1 MNEPPAPAPGTPSA
15 PIPQD
20 GVVALGRRLFKVRGW
35 VYIPFAAAAILS
47 PFGRVPDRP
56 GILWPAGG
64 ALIVAGIGLRFACI
78 RRMGGAAR
86 THKHK
91 AKRLV
96 DSGPYAWVRNP
107 LYVANT
113 GAFLGFVL
121 LCGQP
126 WLALAAW
133 LLLWAYYHAIARY
146 EETVLAE
153 SFGEEFAAYRASTPL
168 WIPRPPRNP
177 PPEDPADFYPVGK
190 LLKRERGALLNV
202 LAMVALAAARQW
214 WWTS

>member
-1 MNEPPAPAPGTPSA
+1 MSEPAPPVSA
-15 PIPQD
+15 TAEGGIV
-20 GVVALGRRLFKVRGW
+20 GLGRRLFLVRGW
-35 VYIPFAAAAILS
+35 IYIPFAAAALLS
-47 PFGRVPDRP
+47 PWGRVDRP
-56 GILWPAGG
+56 EILWPAGL
-64 ALIVAGIGLRFACI
+64 ALILFGIGYRFACI

-96 DSGPYAWVRNP
+96 DTGPYAWVRNP
-107 LYVANT
+107 LYIANT
-113 GAFLGFVL
+113 AAFLGFVL

-126 WLALAAW
+126 WLALGAW
-133 LLLWAYYHAIARY
+133 LFLWAYYHAIARY
-146 EETVLAE
+146 EETVLAQA
-153 SFGEEFAAYRASTPL
+153 FGAEFDAYRAATPL

-202 LAMVALAAARQW
+202 LVMTAAAAARQW
-214 WWTS
+214 WWR